1 MNRSLMALSL
11 CLASVT
17 MAPAVHAQAGK
28 SSVEVAATT
37 GLPEFR
43 DPKTGRVW
51 TPENVGQ
58 GGKPILPEDHAFDPT
73 NQSGAMQLVLQKAI
87 AKPVGSVPISAGST
101 VPVVNMENTS
111 LRAVPGQRWQLATYL
126 NNNSG
131 QAVDPVLECH
141 FTNHG
146 QLVAGTKVDGV
157 PDRAGCSRRDRRHGS
172 AGQLLRRQ
180 GLVPGDRAL
189 TTRLGGLARPLRR
202 PTTYLS
208 HLASALW
215 PFAAWFFH
223 GLLIESARRA
233 SANR

>member
-11 CLASVT
+11 CLVGVT
-17 MAPAVHAQAGK
+17 VAPAAHAQAGK

-58 GGKPILPEDHAFDPT
+58 GGKPILPADHAFDPT
-73 NQSGAMQLVLQKAI
+73 NQSGALQLVLQKAI

-146 QLVAGTKVDGV
+146 QLVAGTKVMVSQIGPGV
-157 PDRAGCSRRDRRHGS
+157 RAGIAVMGPRVNYFVDK
-172 AGQLLRRQ
+172 
-180 GLVPGDRAL
+180 
-189 TTRLGGLARPLRR
+189 
-202 PTTYLS
+202 
-208 HLASALW
+208 ASCQVTA
-215 PFAAWFFH
+215 P
-223 GLLIESARRA
+223 
-233 SANR
+233 